1 MQAGLSAASRRARA
15 AAATRERNEE
25 RMNHEWRQ
33 KRQEIVVA
41 FTGHRVAEVRGAVQC
56 MTRTARGIGIAVRG
70 RAERRDSLP
79 PGHPPLLGS
88 EGVKY
93 VIMTVRL
100 DCSMAQVVDLLK
112 RDMQFGVSVVPIPN
126 VRYYD
131 WLKRQAA
138 ARRQR
143 AARGGSKGRRR

>member
-1 MQAGLSAASRRARA
+1 MRVKRRARYAFITSSGPPAVQVALSAASRRARA
-15 AAATRERNEE
+15 AAETRERNKA
-25 RMNHEWRQ
+25 RRHREWRQ
-33 KRQEIVVA
+33 KRQDILVT
-41 FTGHRVAEVRGAVQC
+41 FTGHSVAEVRGAVQR

-100 DCSMAQVVDLLK
+100 DCSMAQAVDLLK
-112 RDMQFGVSVVPIPN
+112 RDTQFGVSVVPIPSERCN
-126 VRYYD
+126 V
-131 WLKRQAA
+131 W
-138 ARRQR
+138 
-143 AARGGSKGRRR
+143 